1 MNSLPTQLYS
11 HSASPT
17 RCGFDI
23 SKQKVLGSCC
33 FSSLLQKFNL
43 PFKKAHM
50 LIGCIQPS
58 YYSQLESIVTK
69 RKNIKL
75 FSLLKPKSRQG
86 GYIYLLSS
94 KKHTP
99 QQKRERRIVITIFLR
114 NDISAII
121 VCDYF
126 DLT

>member
-1 MNSLPTQLYS
+1 
-11 HSASPT
+11 
-17 RCGFDI
+17 
-23 SKQKVLGSCC
+23 
-33 FSSLLQKFNL
+33 
-43 PFKKAHM
+43 M

-75 FSLLKPKSRQG
+75 FSILKPKSRQG

-94 KKHTP
+94 KK
-99 QQKRERRIVITIFLR
+99 QKRERRISLK